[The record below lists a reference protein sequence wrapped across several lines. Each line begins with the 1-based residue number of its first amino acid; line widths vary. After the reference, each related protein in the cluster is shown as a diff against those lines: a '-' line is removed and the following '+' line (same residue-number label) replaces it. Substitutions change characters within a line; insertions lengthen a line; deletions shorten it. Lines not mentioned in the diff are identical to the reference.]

1 MSHSD
6 NPAGRLFSLLENARR
21 GQNQKL
27 SSVWF
32 DVLGVE
38 PEDWALLL
46 RRMATVLRLPE
57 QVRREVTMLSDIGNH
72 EDFVALL
79 PKVETAL
86 RNLFQNDRNWLRT
99 TIGEDTMVALRLIS
113 NLLSARRPQP
123 VLDNAQLEA
132 IRDEVRNIT
141 DEVNVA
147 TDLPSDLAEYLND
160 LLRDMLEALEHHQVD
175 GSKPLQVAAERSIG
189 GLGLLRIRLGDVLNH
204 PVIQRIWRLSVVVSV
219 TLSTV
224 SGVAA
229 LPQSVEGF
237 SEWVDETYG
246 DVVLGPDKLPKLL
259 ELPSPKIDGG
269 EPAPAQGP

>member
-6 NPAGRLFSLLENARR
+6 NPAGRLLSLLENARR

-99 TIGEDTMVALRLIS
+99 H
-113 NLLSARRPQP
+113 NRRRH
-123 VLDNAQLEA
+123 DG
-132 IRDEVRNIT
+132 R
-141 DEVNVA
+141 VA
-147 TDLPSDLAEYLND
+147 T
-160 LLRDMLEALEHHQVD
+160 H
-175 GSKPLQVAAERSIG
+175 
-189 GLGLLRIRLGDVLNH
+189 
-204 PVIQRIWRLSVVVSV
+204 
-219 TLSTV
+219 
-224 SGVAA
+224 
-229 LPQSVEGF
+229 
-237 SEWVDETYG
+237 
-246 DVVLGPDKLPKLL
+246 
-259 ELPSPKIDGG
+259 
-269 EPAPAQGP
+269 